1 MAKISFI
8 CIFYYNKNFYVMCRV
23 LHTVC
28 YRFDVHMCMYV
39 CVHFFYKLEVNTKSN
54 KISYLRE
61 GRGYE
66 RLNNGGT

>member
-1 MAKISFI
+1 
-8 CIFYYNKNFYVMCRV
+8 MCRV

-28 YRFDVHMCMYV
+28 YRFEVHMCMYV